1 MKHHGNYIL
10 LTPEELAVKGE
21 HDFIYRQMCRH
32 KKKASNDKRHRE
44 KHRDDWKRFR
54 LW

>member
-10 LTPEELAVKGE
+10 LSPDELALQGE
-21 HDFIYRQMCRH
+21 RGFIDKQVRRH
-32 KKKASNDKRHRE
+32 RKKASNDKRHRE

-54 LW
+54 